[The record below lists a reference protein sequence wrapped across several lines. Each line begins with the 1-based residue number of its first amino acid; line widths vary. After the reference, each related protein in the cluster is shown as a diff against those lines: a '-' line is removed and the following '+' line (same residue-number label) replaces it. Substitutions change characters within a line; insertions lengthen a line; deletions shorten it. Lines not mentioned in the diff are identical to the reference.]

1 MQARSVRLFS
11 ITMSKGL
18 RTAYIGLLILAA
30 AIALAAL
37 MSSCTTVR
45 YVSVPEVHTD
55 SIYIAKVQH
64 DSVFQHDS
72 IFTLVKGDT
81 VTIYKERLR
90 YQYKLL
96 TDTVYR
102 ERVDS
107 VAVPYEVR
115 VEKQLS
121 WIQRLQLETWPV
133 FALLMLA
140 AIGYWALKR
149 YFS

>member
-1 MQARSVRLFS
+1 
-11 ITMSKGL
+11 MSKGL
-18 RTAYIGLLILAA
+18 KTAYTWLLILAA

-37 MSSCTTVR
+37 MSSCTVTR
-45 YVSVPEVHTD
+45 YVSVPEIHTD
-55 SIYIAKVQH
+55 SIYISKVQH
-64 DSVFQHDS
+64 DSIYQRDS
-72 IFTLVKGDT
+72 VITYVKGDT
-81 VTIYKERLR
+81 VTIYKEKLR

-96 TDTVYR
+96 TDTVYS

-115 VEKQLS
+115 VEKQLT

-149 YFS
+149 FFS